1 MSSFVDGLFPLLK
14 RLERPLLYDVLIRR
28 ARMCRLDDANEKI
41 LVARQFAAKINAL
54 KEDLER
60 VDAPSP

>member
-1 MSSFVDGLFPLLK
+1 MC
-14 RLERPLLYDVLIRR
+14 DVLIRR
-28 ARMCRLDDANEKI
+28 ARMYRLDDANEKI

-60 VDAPSP
+60 VDDPSP

>member
-1 MSSFVDGLFPLLK
+1 MCFPLLK
-14 RLERPLLYDVLIRR
+14 RLERALLHDVLIRR
-28 ARMCRLDDANEKI
+28 ARMYRLDDANEKI

-60 VDAPSP
+60 VDAPLP